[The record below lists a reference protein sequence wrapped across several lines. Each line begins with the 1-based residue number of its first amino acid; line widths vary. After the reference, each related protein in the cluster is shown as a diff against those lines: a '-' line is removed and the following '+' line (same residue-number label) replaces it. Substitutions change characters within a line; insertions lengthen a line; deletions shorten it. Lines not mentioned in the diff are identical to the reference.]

1 MYVLLHKMVLV
12 HFQQLW
18 ELIGVLEMIPPIVL
32 VQFHLVP
39 LILTAYMVRQ
49 QLSDRQLLLYYRKL
63 SSKKGSDT
71 PGIINAGLPNIT
83 GAINN
88 ALFDSARGTG
98 AFTTWKEGSM
108 KGDGALYSKAAA
120 NFDASRSSSIYGA
133 SDTVQPPA
141 LSLIPQI
148 KF

>member
-49 QLSDRQLLLYYRKL
+49 QLSNRQLLLYYLKL
-63 SSKKGSDT
+63 SSKKGSDSVS
-71 PGIINAGLPNIT
+71 IINAGLPNIT
-83 GAINN
+83 GEISDMPSWGGSSGAISSWRKDGVHN
-88 ALFDSARGTG
+88 DGGTG
-98 AFTTWKEGSM
+98 GRYAW
-108 KGDGALYSKAAA
+108 

-133 SDTVQPPA
+133 SNTVQPPTIA
-141 LSLIPQI
+141 LIPQI